1 MRGVNKI
8 TLIGNT
14 GNDPEIKYSQ
24 GGDAFARFSL
34 ATTEQWKDKQSGE
47 KKERVEWHR
56 CIASGKL
63 AEIIGEY
70 VKKGDPVYV
79 EGSVRYSKYTDKDGV
94 EKQSTDIR
102 VNEMRLLGGKRD
114 GERQAGTTAQRK
126 DPAPAKP
133 ATFDDVPFDDDI
145 LF

>member
-79 EGSVRYSKYTDKDGV
+79 EGAVRYSKYTDKDGV
-94 EKQSTDIR
+94 EKYSTDIR

-114 GERQAGTTAQRK
+114 GERQAGTTAKRK
-126 DPAPAKP
+126 DPAQAKP

-145 LF
+145 PF